1 MNPHHASLSQ
11 RPAAEA
17 PMSILIVDDSP
28 DQRVLLETILR
39 QAGHGHV
46 RLAGSALE
54 AYQELG
60 MDHGGRPGPA
70 PDLMLLDIMMPGING
85 VEACRTIKACPSVS
99 DIPVIMVTAKT
110 DTSYLQDAFA
120 AGAIDF
126 LTKPVNNVELTARV
140 ASALTLKREMDR
152 RKARET
158 ELKERN
164 QELER
169 ALAEV
174 KVLRGLIPIC
184 AGCKKIR
191 NDHGYW
197 QQIEEYIQD
206 HSEAAFSH
214 GLCLPCAKR
223 LYPGVYPE

>member
-1 MNPHHASLSQ
+1 
-11 RPAAEA
+11 
-17 PMSILIVDDSP
+17 
-28 DQRVLLETILR
+28 
-39 QAGHGHV
+39 
-46 RLAGSALE
+46 
-54 AYQELG
+54 
-60 MDHGGRPGPA
+60 
-70 PDLMLLDIMMPGING
+70 
-85 VEACRTIKACPSVS
+85 
-99 DIPVIMVTAKT
+99 
-110 DTSYLQDAFA
+110 
-120 AGAIDF
+120 
-126 LTKPVNNVELTARV
+126 V
-140 ASALTLKREMDR
+140 ASVLTLKREMDR
-152 RKARET
+152 RKARES

-191 NDHGYW
+191 NDQGYW

>member
-1 MNPHHASLSQ
+1 
-11 RPAAEA
+11 
-17 PMSILIVDDSP
+17 MSILIVDDSP
-28 DQRVLLETILR
+28 DQRTLLETILR
-39 QAGHGHV
+39 QAGHAHV
-46 RLAGSALE
+46 RLAGSARE

-60 MDHGGRPGPA
+60 MDRDNQVGPA
-70 PDLMLLDIMMPGING
+70 PDLILLDIMMPGISG
-85 VEACRTIKACPSVS
+85 VEACRTIKACSS
-99 DIPVIMVTAKT
+99 LNEIPIIMVTAKT
-110 DTSYLQDAFA
+110 DTSYLQEAFA

-126 LTKPVNNVELTARV
+126 LTKPVNTIELTARV

-152 RKARET
+152 RRARERD
-158 ELKERN
+158 LAERN
-164 QELER
+164 QQLER